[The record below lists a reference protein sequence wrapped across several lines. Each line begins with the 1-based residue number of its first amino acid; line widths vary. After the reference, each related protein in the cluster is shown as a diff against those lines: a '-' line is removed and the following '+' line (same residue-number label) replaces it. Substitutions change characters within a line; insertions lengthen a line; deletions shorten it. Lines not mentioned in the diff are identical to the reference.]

1 MKPHSHGC
9 HHEHKSGLPE
19 LTDKLR
25 QGSVRVTGPRRAI
38 LEVMRAHSKPLLIK
52 EIHALVGVEQC
63 DLVTIYR
70 SMELLQGMGMVKR
83 VDFGKGGGRF
93 ELSEVA
99 GQGHHHHLVCTRCE
113 QVLQLED
120 CLLQGVEKK
129 IAKASGFSGVSHRLE
144 FFGICPSCQ

>member
-9 HHEHKSGLPE
+9 HHGSKTDLPG

-25 QGSVRVTGPRRAI
+25 QGAVRVTGPRRAI
-38 LEVMRAHSKPLLIK
+38 LQVMREHSKPLLIK
-52 EIHALVGVEQC
+52 EIHALVGLGSC

-93 ELSEVA
+93 ELSDEGA
-99 GQGHHHHLVCTRCE
+99 KGHHHHLVCTRCE
-113 QVLQLED
+113 KVLQLDD
-120 CLLQGVEKK
+120 CLLQEVEKK
-129 IAKASGFSGVSHRLE
+129 IAKASGFRAVTHRLE
-144 FFGICPSCQ
+144 FFGLCPACQ